1 MSIPRQLMEYLKQHG
16 PSTIKELMA
25 HLGLSETAVRHQL
38 SGLEKSGW
46 LAKEKRRLGKGR
58 PATVYRLTQASE
70 GLFPKRY
77 PELLDAVLAE
87 AEREGII
94 ERLLE
99 GVAES
104 MASELRRKLEGLEG
118 SARGLAN
125 LYGLRRD
132 AGYPGRNPHR
142 LGAQGPQLLLLRHWT
157 ALRSRVQ
164 FAREGD
170 LQGHQPAC
178 RATLLPAGWAAGL
191 PLLNPEAL
199 SLVPTNTQYSGSCST
214 G

>member
-1 MSIPRQLMEYLKQHG
+1 MEFLKQHG

-46 LAKEKRRLGKGR
+46 LAKEERRLGKGR

-104 MASELRRKLEGLEG
+104 MASELRRKLAGLEG
-118 SARGLAN
+118 QAKLEALLEYMDYGEMLGTLEETPTGWELKAHNCLYYATGQRFEAVCN
-125 LYGLRRD
+125 L
-132 AGYPGRNPHR
+132 PP
-142 LGAQGPQLLLLRHWT
+142 
-157 ALRSRVQ
+157 RVIT
-164 FAREGD
+164 
-170 LQGHQPAC
+170 
-178 RATLLPAGWAAGL
+178 RATGLPAERPFCQRDGQRACHFL
-191 PLLNPEAL
+191 I
-199 SLVPTNTQYSGSCST
+199 QKR
-214 G
+214 

>member
-1 MSIPRQLMEYLKQHG
+1 MHSPRPLMEYLKQHG

-25 HLGLSETAVRHQL
+25 HLGLSETAIRHHL
-38 SGLEKSGW
+38 SSLEKSGW
-46 LAKEKRRLGKGR
+46 LAKEERRLGKGR

-87 AEREGII
+87 AEREGLI

-118 SARGLAN
+118 PARLEALLTYMDYGDMLGTLEETPTGWELKAHN
-125 LYGLRRD
+125 CLY
-132 AGYPGRNPHR
+132 Y
-142 LGAQGPQLLLLRHWT
+142 
-157 ALRSRVQ
+157 
-164 FAREGD
+164 
-170 LQGHQPAC
+170 
-178 RATLLPAGWAAGL
+178 ATGQRFEPVCDLPAKVIAKATGL
-191 PLLNPEAL
+191 PAERPFCQRDGERACHFLI
-199 SLVPTNTQYSGSCST
+199 G
-214 G
+214 

>member
-104 MASELRRKLEGLEG
+104 MASELRRKLAGLEG
-118 SARGLAN
+118 QAK
-125 LYGLRRD
+125 
-132 AGYPGRNPHR
+132 
-142 LGAQGPQLLLLRHWT
+142 LGALLEYMDYGEMLGTLEETPTGWELKAHNCLYYATGQRFE
-157 ALRSRVQ
+157 AVCNLPPRVIT
-164 FAREGD
+164 
-170 LQGHQPAC
+170 
-178 RATLLPAGWAAGL
+178 RATGLPAERPFCQRDGQRACHFL
-191 PLLNPEAL
+191 I
-199 SLVPTNTQYSGSCST
+199 QKR
-214 G
+214 

>member
-1 MSIPRQLMEYLKQHG
+1 MSARPLMEYLKQHG

-104 MASELRRKLEGLEG
+104 MASELRRKLAGLEG
-118 SARGLAN
+118 QAK
-125 LYGLRRD
+125 
-132 AGYPGRNPHR
+132 
-142 LGAQGPQLLLLRHWT
+142 LGALLEYMDYGEMLGTLEETPTGWELKAHNCLYYATGQRFE
-157 ALRSRVQ
+157 AVCNLPPRVIT
-164 FAREGD
+164 
-170 LQGHQPAC
+170 
-178 RATLLPAGWAAGL
+178 RATGLPAERPFCQRDGQRACHFL
-191 PLLNPEAL
+191 I
-199 SLVPTNTQYSGSCST
+199 QKR
-214 G
+214 

>member
-118 SARGLAN
+118 PSRLEALLTYMDYGEMLGTLEETPTGWELKAHN
-125 LYGLRRD
+125 CLY
-132 AGYPGRNPHR
+132 Y
-142 LGAQGPQLLLLRHWT
+142 
-157 ALRSRVQ
+157 
-164 FAREGD
+164 
-170 LQGHQPAC
+170 
-178 RATLLPAGWAAGL
+178 ATGQRFEAVCNLPAKVISKATSL
-191 PLLNPEAL
+191 PAERPFCQRDGQRACHFLI
-199 SLVPTNTQYSGSCST
+199 QKR
-214 G
+214 

>member
-1 MSIPRQLMEYLKQHG
+1 MSTRPLMEFLKQHG

-46 LAKEKRRLGKGR
+46 LAKEERRLGKGR

-104 MASELRRKLEGLEG
+104 MASELRRKLAGLEG
-118 SARGLAN
+118 QAKLEALLEYMDYGEMLGTLEETPTGWELKAHNCLYYATGQRFEAVCN
-125 LYGLRRD
+125 L
-132 AGYPGRNPHR
+132 PP
-142 LGAQGPQLLLLRHWT
+142 
-157 ALRSRVQ
+157 RVIT
-164 FAREGD
+164 
-170 LQGHQPAC
+170 
-178 RATLLPAGWAAGL
+178 RATGLPAERPFCQRDGQRACHFL
-191 PLLNPEAL
+191 I
-199 SLVPTNTQYSGSCST
+199 QKR
-214 G
+214 

>member
-1 MSIPRQLMEYLKQHG
+1 MNTPRRLMEYLKQHG

-25 HLGLSETAVRHQL
+25 HLGLSQTAVRHQL
-38 SGLEKSGW
+38 NSLEKSGW
-46 LAKEKRRLGKGR
+46 LAREQRREGRGR

-87 AEREGII
+87 AEREGLL

-104 MASELRRKLEGLEG
+104 MAAELRRKLEGLEG
-118 SARGLAN
+118 PAKLEA
-125 LYGLRRD
+125 LLTHMDYGD
-132 AGYPGRNPHR
+132 M
-142 LGAQGPQLLLLRHWT
+142 LG
-157 ALRSRVQ
+157 
-164 FAREGD
+164 
-170 LQGHQPAC
+170 
-178 RATLLPAGWAAGL
+178 TLEETPAGWELKAHNCLYYATGQRFEPVCNLPPKVITKVTGL
-191 PLLNPEAL
+191 PAERPFCQRDGLRACHFLI
-199 SLVPTNTQYSGSCST
+199 GK